1 MSYESRIIIMEKQ
14 KNNELFFEFG
24 GRKIADVRMS
34 RCGHDFLALF
44 DEEIPFDLLGDN
56 DCDLTEDKYGERCCY
71 TDLQSVL
78 LFLAAVRKQYRR
90 YDMLYNLLKSFKEP
104 EWENEEI
111 IVVHYGY

>member
-1 MSYESRIIIMEKQ
+1 MSYESRIIIMEKS
-14 KNNELFFEFG
+14 KNEELFNMYG
-24 GRKIADVRMS
+24 GCYIADVLMS
-34 RCGHDFLALF
+34 RCDNEFHALF
-44 DEEIPFDLLGDN
+44 DEEIPFELLGDR

-78 LFLAAVRKQYRR
+78 LFLATVRKQYRR